1 MIAVAVAQQ
10 EGLVSALRDGDEA
23 TFAVLVAELGPSM
36 LPVARLYVSTAAV
49 AEEVVQ
55 EALARPDR
63 RHRPLRGPLV
73 AVTFWISPRP
83 ISACSF
89 TAPGP
94 EYGELLSDTWMKAS
108 RGEAV

>member
-55 EALARPDR
+55 EAWLALIAGIDR
-63 RHRPLRGPLV
+63 FEGRSSL
-73 AVTFWISPRP
+73 
-83 ISACSF
+83 
-89 TAPGP
+89 
-94 EYGELLSDTWMKAS
+94 
-108 RGEAV
+108 